1 MNRRGFVL
9 FLVLW
14 CVLSSMA
21 QNIPVPLTQTKLY
34 DYLDELV
41 TDGVISVQ
49 TAVRPYSREQVA
61 KMLVEAQSVD
71 SLLNLR
77 QKKELAFYLNEF
89 ALERDTMVNN
99 YVQYS
104 DHATY
109 NLSLADPQFSY
120 MTKDKMF
127 KCVFVLF

>member
-1 MNRRGFVL
+1 MMKRGFVVL
-9 FLVLW
+9 LLVMCGLMFG
-14 CVLSSMA
+14 MA

-49 TAVRPYSREQVA
+49 TAVRPYTRNQVA
-61 KMLVEAQSVD
+61 KMLVDAQTAD
-71 SLLNLR
+71 SLLNIR

-99 YVQYS
+99 YVQ
-104 DHATY
+104 
-109 NLSLADPQFSY
+109 
-120 MTKDKMF
+120 
-127 KCVFVLF
+127 

>member
-61 KMLVEAQSVD
+61 KMLVEAQSID
-71 SLLNLR
+71 SLL
-77 QKKELAFYLNEF
+77 ELTRFFSASVPWHLVISSTW
-89 ALERDTMVNN
+89 DTF
-99 YVQYS
+99 
-104 DHATY
+104 
-109 NLSLADPQFSY
+109 P
-120 MTKDKMF
+120 
-127 KCVFVLF
+127 

>member
-1 MNRRGFVL
+1 MNRRFVL
-9 FLVLW
+9 LLLMIWVGM
-14 CVLSSMA
+14 SSLA

-49 TAVRPYSREQVA
+49 TAVRPYTRNQVM
-61 KMLVEAQSVD
+61 KMLVDAQTAD
-71 SLLNLR
+71 SLLNIR

-99 YVQYS
+99 YVQYT

-120 MTKDKMF
+120 MTKDK
-127 KCVFVLF
+127 K